1 MHIIEYLLASCFPE
15 AASASPA
22 VSDYQKFCV
31 RAATAHLCIPPNGFS
46 CLYLCGLVFCLT
58 VTSVTCNVCYM
69 QRPKSGRREDLLDA
83 SIEYLLERG
92 VAGLSLR
99 PLAAKVG
106 SKARLLVYHFG
117 SKDALV
123 TDAMIVVRDRV
134 QQNFAS
140 LVENGRS
147 RKPSEIMRAF
157 WMWATSKQHERYL
170 RLFFEVHG
178 LALQKPKVYGRYLE
192 GAVTS
197 WIERMAA
204 VLPAKLPRKTRL
216 ALATLA
222 VSTVVGLLLDY
233 LTSGDKKRTA
243 DALDQFADSFDSLL
257 LKKA

>member
-1 MHIIEYLLASCFPE
+1 
-15 AASASPA
+15 
-22 VSDYQKFCV
+22 
-31 RAATAHLCIPPNGFS
+31 
-46 CLYLCGLVFCLT
+46 
-58 VTSVTCNVCYM
+58 M
-69 QRPKSGRREDLLDA
+69 QRPNSGRREDLLDA

-92 VAGLSLR
+92 VADLSLR

-134 QQNFAS
+134 QQNFSA
-140 LVENGRS
+140 LVESGRG
-147 RKPSEIMRAF
+147 RKPSQIMREF
-157 WMWATSKQHERYL
+157 WTWATSKQHERYL

-178 LALQKPKVYGRYLE
+178 LALQKPKRYGRYLE

-197 WIERMAA
+197 WIERMAG

-243 DALDQFADSFDSLL
+243 DALDQFASSFDALL
-257 LKKA
+257 LKKV